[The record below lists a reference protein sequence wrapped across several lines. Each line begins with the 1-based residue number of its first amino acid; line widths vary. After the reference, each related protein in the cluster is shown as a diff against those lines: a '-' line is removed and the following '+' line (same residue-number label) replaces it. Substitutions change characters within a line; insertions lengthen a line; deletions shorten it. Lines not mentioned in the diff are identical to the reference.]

1 MVIYITESMTYYVL
15 RSDVFS
21 RTNLSTADRLLYLL
35 KKRDVPVEEQSHV
48 VHLKCSSIQKVDSIS
63 QLLSYLNMNTADYMH
78 VIQPYILKRIAWN
91 EAVDKFGF
99 DYDNTTSDE
108 DSSNRSVLI

>member
-1 MVIYITESMTYYVL
+1 
-15 RSDVFS
+15 
-21 RTNLSTADRLLYLL
+21 
-35 KKRDVPVEEQSHV
+35 
-48 VHLKCSSIQKVDSIS
+48 
-63 QLLSYLNMNTADYMH
+63 MNTADYMH